1 MFVWGV
7 GYFNGGRSPSRVL
20 EARGG
25 SRPRTECGAAAA
37 AAAWA
42 ARRAEEAGVSGVCRA
57 SNRRPE
63 AKVAWAVVSTRLRIA
78 WAARAGLWPSERR
91 VRHGR
96 GRRQWAAS
104 HHFYKKPLS
113 DFLYLLTYKG
123 PSRSDGN
130 GRGPGALCPAAHT
143 YVLSCPV
150 SVRRAT
156 QPSTSM
162 MMRLMR

>member
-7 GYFNGGRSPSRVL
+7 GIST
-20 EARGG
+20 EAGA
-25 SRPRTECGAAAA
+25 SLAFWKPAEALVQRTECGAAAA

-42 ARRAEEAGVSGVCRA
+42 ARRAEEVGVSGVCRA

-104 HHFYKKPLS
+104 HHFYIKAVGFLI
-113 DFLYLLTYKG
+113 LYLPK
-123 PSRSDGN
+123 SR
-130 GRGPGALCPAAHT
+130 
-143 YVLSCPV
+143 
-150 SVRRAT
+150 
-156 QPSTSM
+156 
-162 MMRLMR
+162 